1 MPDEV
6 DPSSKSSRS
15 GPLAVLQ
22 SFFDFDEHGTDLRT
36 ELIAGTTIFLTMSYV
51 VVVIPSLLSPA
62 VSLPGYTN
70 TQVTQM
76 LTVITIVAT
85 VIGTGLMGIIA
96 NRPFAQAPGLG
107 LVAFFSFTVVLT
119 LGVPWRTAFAAVFV
133 EGLIFTTL
141 SYFGARKYIVTVFP
155 EPVKLSVGTGIGF
168 FLGIIGLQNMGVVV
182 ADKATL
188 VALGPIASDPVALI
202 ATIGLLI
209 TFALQA
215 AGIRGSIVIGI
226 IATTLIGYGVTFL
239 GLVPASAGLT
249 VSVPDPYYNVAP
261 IVGAALNGFAGM
273 DVFTFALIVFTFF
286 FVDFFDT
293 AGTITGVGQMAGFLD
308 EDGNL
313 PKMEEPLMAN
323 AIATTIGGFLG
334 TSTISTYID
343 SATGVEEGGR
353 TGLTAIVTAGFFL
366 ATLVFVPL
374 AASIPQYASNIAL
387 VVVAILM
394 FGNVTDVDWN
404 DITHSIPAGMTIIV
418 MPLTYS
424 IAYGLAA
431 GMITFPIVKS
441 FRDGPRSVRPGQWLL
456 AGAFIAYFYVRTSGM
471 LTGQL

>member
-1 MPDEV
+1 MPDAE
-6 DPSSKSSRS
+6 DPSSESSRS

-22 SFFDFDEHGTDLRT
+22 SFFGLDEHGTDLRT
-36 ELIAGTTIFLTMSYV
+36 ELIAGATIFLTMSYV
-51 VVVIPSLLSPA
+51 VVVIPSLLAPA
-62 VSLPGYTN
+62 IDIPGYSD
-70 TQVTQM
+70 TQIVQM
-76 LTVITIVAT
+76 LTVITIVVT
-85 VIGTGLMGIIA
+85 VIGTALMGIHA

-119 LGVPWRTAFAAVFV
+119 LGVPWQTALAAVFV
-133 EGLIFTTL
+133 EGLIFTGL
-141 SYFGARKYIVTVFP
+141 SYFGARKYIVHVFP
-155 EPVKLSVGTGIGF
+155 EPVKLSVGTGIGL

-182 ADKATL
+182 ADESTL
-188 VALGPIASDPVALI
+188 VTLGPIASDPVALI
-202 ATIGLLI
+202 AVIGLLI

-215 AGIRGSIVIGI
+215 AGVRGSIVFGI
-226 IATTLIGYGVTFL
+226 IATTVIGYGVTLL
-239 GLVPASAGLT
+239 GLVPADAGLV
-249 VSVPDPYYNVAP
+249 VSVPEPYYNVAP
-261 IVGAALNGFAGM
+261 LVGSAVDGFAGM
-273 DVFTFALIVFTFF
+273 EVFTFALIVFTFF

-334 TSTISTYID
+334 TSTVSTYID

-353 TGLTAIVTAGFFL
+353 TGLTALVTAGFFVI
-366 ATLVFVPL
+366 TLIFVPL

-394 FGNVTDVDWN
+394 LGNVTDIDWN
-404 DITHSIPAGMTIIV
+404 DITHSIPAGMTIII

-431 GMITFPIVKS
+431 GIITFPIVKTL
-441 FRDGPRSVRPGQWLL
+441 RDGPRSVRPGQWVL
-456 AGAFIAYFYVRTSGM
+456 AAAFVVYFYVRTSGL